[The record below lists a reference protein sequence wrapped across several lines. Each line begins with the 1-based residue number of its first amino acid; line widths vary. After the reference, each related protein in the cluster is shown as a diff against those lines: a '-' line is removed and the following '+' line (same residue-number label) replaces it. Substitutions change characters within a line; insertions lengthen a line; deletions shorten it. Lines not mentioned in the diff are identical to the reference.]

1 MARPLRVT
9 PFVIALFCAGCGGGG
24 GDPPPPPPD
33 IDLSGVWAGAWQG
46 SDPSLGSVSGT
57 WEVVISQDGRSAA
70 GPSLILG
77 DIDCMD
83 GAMQTTV
90 GSGAS
95 SITGNVARAPC
106 GRINWT
112 LTAVNNTT
120 GETAGTW
127 SNAIT
132 SGTGSMSGKRI
143 ARLNGVRIRS
153 VYPPAG
159 APNTLVTLS
168 GDSLGAADTLTF
180 NGAPQ
185 TTFASSATRVI
196 ARVPAAASTG
206 TVQLSAGGQTAGS
219 PRAFSTD
226 VMSPPSLLGAVVTR
240 GVTPAALAVSP
251 DGRKVYLAD
260 RDAGAGSIFVLR
272 TAGLATLINKSLPGT
287 PPRSLAPSPDGRRLY
302 AAVVGTGVLVMDA
315 ANLAVTQTI
324 PLVLDDQGRDNPQG
338 IAVSPDGERL
348 VVSSGTG
355 GGDVSVVRTADGAIV
370 GTFTPG
376 PTLAPLGVAFDPG
389 GAMVYVAAAEV
400 GGSAGSLITFD
411 PASATEIRRVTVDVR
426 PTGVAVTPDA
436 QVVFVSNQGSDS
448 VTRYSPSSGLVLST
462 TPAGSQ
468 PTGIAISPDGTQL
481 YVANG
486 SANTVTILFASSGG
500 LNTTV
505 PLGGSNSL
513 PIALAM
519 HPRGTTAYVTA
530 GISHTVQE
538 IGGMRTLTITRGGSG
553 IGTVRS
559 VTPGINCGTVCQAQF
574 PVGTMVSLT
583 ATPDST
589 SQFSSWSGAGCAG
602 TITLSADMT
611 CQATFFANAPPP
623 NTSQPPPPRG
633 GGCFI
638 ATAAYGSDM
647 APEVQLL
654 RQFRDRQLLTHAPGR
669 AFVAFY
675 YRHSPPLAEAIRAHD
690 GARAVVRAMLWPVV
704 LTVKYPAQAALATLL
719 MCLAFSWATRRSAR
733 SRAGSSD

>member
-24 GDPPPPPPD
+24 ADPTPPPPD

-196 ARVPAAASTG
+196 ARVPAAATTG
-206 TVQLSAGGQTAGS
+206 AVQLSAGGQTAGS

-226 VMSPPSLLGAVVTR
+226 VMAPPSTLGNAVLR
-240 GVTPAALAVSP
+240 GTAPAALAVSP

-260 RDAGAGSIFVLR
+260 RDAAASSIFVLR
-272 TAGLATLINKSLPGT
+272 SAGLATLINVFPGGQ
-287 PPRSLAPSPDGRRLY
+287 PRSLAPSPDGRRLY
-302 AAVVGTGVLVMDA
+302 AAVPGKGLLVLDA
-315 ANLAVTQTI
+315 ANLALKQTI
-324 PLVLDDQGRDNPQG
+324 SVPLDDEGRDNPQG
-338 IAVSPDGERL
+338 IAVSPDGERV

-355 GGDVSVVRTADGAIV
+355 GGGVSIVRAADGAVV

-376 PTLAPLGVAFDPG
+376 AGLAPMGVAFHPAG
-389 GAMVYVAAAEV
+389 TPVYVATVDV
-400 GGSAGSLITFD
+400 GGAAGSLITFD
-411 PASATEIRRVTVDVR
+411 PATASEVGRVAIGVR
-426 PTGVAVTPDA
+426 PIGVAVTPDA
-436 QVVFVSNQGSDS
+436 QLVFVSNQGSNN
-448 VTRYSPSSGLVLST
+448 VTRYDVASGIALSPT
-462 TPAGSQ
+462 TVGAE
-468 PTGIAISPDGTQL
+468 PTGIAVSPDG
-481 YVANG
+481 VKVFVVNRVDNSVSVFFAANG
-486 SANTVTILFASSGG
+486 VLDTTIPAVGTS
-500 LNTTV
+500 
-505 PLGGSNSL
+505 
-513 PIALAM
+513 PIAVALQ
-519 HPRGTTAYVTA
+519 PRGTTAYVAATT
-530 GISHTVQE
+530 SHTVQE

-690 GARAVVRAMLWPVV
+690 GARAVVRAVLWPVV